1 MTGLLR
7 ALPRVVDGPIIGST
21 GRGTGVGGQEPRVG
35 VEQVRTLI
43 AAHARPDED
52 AVAGLP
58 GVLVKKVTDPT
69 EPTPSI
75 AEPLLAFTF
84 QGSKRIALGDRV
96 HDQTAG
102 TFMVVA
108 VDLPITG
115 HYVDASR
122 AEPYLG
128 VALELRPAA
137 IAELLVGE
145 AAGLRG
151 IQTPPPPGITMHR
164 TSPEIVEALARLLA
178 LADHPADAPVLAP
191 LVQREILWRVLSG
204 PAGPTLRQIGL
215 TDSSLS
221 YIGRAVRHLR
231 ANAFEPIQVEELAA
245 LSGMAV
251 SSFHKHFR
259 TVTSMSPI
267 QYQKRLRLQVARL
280 RLFHDPTDIAAV
292 GHSVGYTSASQFSRE
307 YRREFGVPPSA
318 DALRMRQGEQAT
330 A

>member
-1 MTGLLR
+1 VTGLLR
-7 ALPRVVDGPIIGST
+7 VLPRTTDGPIIGTT
-21 GRGTGVGGQEPRVG
+21 GDDVGGREPQVG
-35 VEQVRTLI
+35 VEQVRSLI
-43 AAHARPDED
+43 AAHARAETDE
-52 AVAGLP
+52 VPGLP

-75 AEPLLAFTF
+75 AEPLLAFSL

-115 HYVDASR
+115 HYADASR
-122 AEPYLG
+122 SEPYLG

-145 AAGLRG
+145 AAGLRAAH
-151 IQTPPPPGITMHR
+151 TPPPPGISIHR
-164 TSPEIVEALARLLA
+164 ASSEVIDALGRLLA
-178 LADHPADAPVLAP
+178 LADHPADAAVLAP
-191 LVQREILWRVLSG
+191 LVEREILWRVLSG

-231 ANAFEPIQVEELAA
+231 SNAFEPIQVEELAA

-318 DALRMRQGEQAT
+318 DALRMRRGEEAS